1 MQNISYYIII
11 GFIVVVFSYGLI
23 KKVNVYNC
31 FIKGAFDSLKEG
43 IQILP
48 YLLCMFVAIN
58 VFNTSGIL
66 NDLINFKRLPSELFI
81 QGMFRPVSSHASLS
95 MMLSIFKQ
103 YGVDSDVSI
112 VSSILQGGSDTTIYV
127 MGLYFG
133 SIGLKKTKHAY
144 VVGII
149 SDIFC
154 FLLCLIVLFLFF
166 NNWFFIILSR
176 KNINFDEI

>member
-1 MQNISYYIII
+1 
-11 GFIVVVFSYGLI
+11 
-23 KKVNVYNC
+23 
-31 FIKGAFDSLKEG
+31 
-43 IQILP
+43 
-48 YLLCMFVAIN
+48 
-58 VFNTSGIL
+58 
-66 NDLINFKRLPSELFI
+66 
-81 QGMFRPVSSHASLS
+81 

-176 KNINFDEI
+176 KSINFDEI

>member
-11 GFIVVVFSYGLI
+11 IFVVIVFIYGYI
-23 KKVNVYNC
+23 KKVNVYDC
-31 FIKGAFDSLKEG
+31 FIKGAFESLKEG
-43 IQILP
+43 VQILP

-66 NDLINFKRLPSELFI
+66 NNIINFKKLPSELFI
-81 QGMFRPVSSHASLS
+81 QGVFRPVSSHASLS
-95 MMLSIFKQ
+95 MMLSIFNK
-103 YGVDSDVSI
+103 YGVDDNISI
-112 VSSILQGGSDTTIYV
+112 ASSILQGGSDTTIYV

-144 VVGII
+144 VVGIL

-154 FLLCLIVLFLFF
+154 FILCLIVLFLF
-166 NNWFFIILSR
+166 L
-176 KNINFDEI
+176 